1 MCFAKIPSA
10 VRRKTSQFPGEF
22 QQSENM
28 HISKVFEI
36 LFPGICAQFNSN
48 SYKSLKK
55 KKKDTH
61 ISMAPDKHCQITF
74 QLVALRDHIRSWL
87 LPPRG
92 FRAAPSFPTVTRC
105 PGFGGRPISAP
116 PTSCLAPA
124 AQFWRYGQACVFWLS
139 AAPVHV
145 RLHVTQTD
153 TATSASPP
161 LSSRQGPRRIQ
172 SRPEPGE

>member
-1 MCFAKIPSA
+1 MQKSHLRSDGRPLNSLESFS
-10 VRRKTSQFPGEF
+10 SQRICTFPKYLRSCSPAYVLSLT
-22 QQSENM
+22 QTLT
-28 HISKVFEI
+28 KV
-36 LFPGICAQFNSN
+36 
-48 SYKSLKK
+48 KK
-55 KKKDTH
+55 KNKKDTH